1 MLSSMRNWSSSSERP
16 KSEDCGQALPV
27 PRDFVDWVID
37 RWGDERP
44 DLDTSSIA
52 VVGRLMRIASLLE
65 RRFEELCR
73 QEGISFWALTMLSA
87 LRRSGQPYRLSP
99 SQLHGAATV
108 SAAAITKR
116 ISRLE
121 EQGLVDRL
129 PDPADRRGALDGLT
143 PKGLRLIDRFAERY
157 LEEERAAIASLD
169 ARAQDDLAQL
179 LREVLLG
186 LEGPRTG
193 PAPRR

>member
-1 MLSSMRNWSSSSERP
+1 
-16 KSEDCGQALPV
+16 
-27 PRDFVDWVID
+27 
-37 RWGDERP
+37 
-44 DLDTSSIA
+44 
-52 VVGRLMRIASLLE
+52 
-65 RRFEELCR
+65 
-73 QEGISFWALTMLSA
+73 MLSA

-108 SAAAITKR
+108 SASAITKR
-116 ISRLE
+116 ISCLE

-129 PDPADRRGALDGLT
+129 PEPADRRGALDGLT